1 MGLPRKLRPVLIP
14 ALVLIAGASL
24 LAWLLLADPPA
35 PPSLEKNASADA
47 RPKAAS
53 PSPSRNTIAAQTVA
67 TKEAAESPPPL
78 PSDIRNVSPAGISPP
93 EVTGKLTRV
102 KPSQRLL
109 DLINPPVEPVPDGEF
124 KLQRPKVI
132 DAGTL
137 GTEDLLVRIAHIS
150 PLKPDET
157 CVSRVGGTWPCGA
170 RARTALRGLIRMFTI
185 VCQKTE
191 DLGPRQ
197 IAATCMRRKTDI
209 GEWLVR
215 YGWADPAENAPQN
228 YLELAAEAKKNKR
241 GKWQAEWLKDLPE
254 PVTDLSLPDLPSG
267 LPDDLPDDGSN
278 ILVSPQEAPSP
289 ALDLPETMPPN
300 G

>member
-1 MGLPRKLRPVLIP
+1 MGLPKKLRPVLTP
-14 ALVLIAGASL
+14 VLVLGAGASL

-35 PPSLEKNASADA
+35 PPPLQKSASANA
-47 RPKAAS
+47 RPQAAS
-53 PSPSRNTIAAQTVA
+53 PSPSRDTVA
-67 TKEAAESPPPL
+67 PQTTPTNQATESPPPL
-78 PSDIRNVSPAGISPP
+78 PSDIRDVSPAGISPP
-93 EVTGKLTRV
+93 EVTGTLTRV

-109 DLINPPVEPVPDGEF
+109 DLINPPAEPVPDGEF
-124 KLQRPKVI
+124 ELRRPKVI

-137 GTEDLLVRIAHIS
+137 GIDGLLVHIAHIKA
-150 PLKPDET
+150 LEPDET

-185 VCQKTE
+185 VCQKTT

-197 IAATCMRRKTDI
+197 IAATCIRRKTDI

-215 YGWADPAENAPQN
+215 YGWADPAEDAPET

-254 PVTDLSLPDLPSG
+254 PVTDLSLPELSSG
-267 LPDDLPDDGSN
+267 LPDALPDDGNN
-278 ILVSPQEAPSP
+278 ILVSPQDSPLP
-289 ALDLPETMPPN
+289 ALDLRETLPPN

>member
-1 MGLPRKLRPVLIP
+1 MGLLRKLRPVLIP
-14 ALVLIAGASL
+14 AIVLIAGASL

-35 PPSLEKNASADA
+35 PLPLQKSASVETGSQT
-47 RPKAAS
+47 AS
-53 PSPSRNTIAAQTVA
+53 PSDTRNTIEPQTTA
-67 TKEAAESPPPL
+67 TDEAIESPPPL
-78 PSDIRNVSPAGISPP
+78 PNEIRDVSPAGISPP

-124 KLQRPKVI
+124 ELRRPKVI
-132 DAGTL
+132 DAGSL
-137 GTEDLLVRIAHIS
+137 GTDGLLVRIAHINA
-150 PLKPDET
+150 LKPDET

-197 IAATCMRRKTDI
+197 IAATCILRKTDI

-215 YGWADPAENAPQN
+215 YGWADPEENAPER
-228 YLELAAEAKKNKR
+228 YLELAAEAKKRKR
-241 GKWQAEWLKDLPE
+241 GKWQSEWLKDLPE

-267 LPDDLPDDGSN
+267 LPGELPDDGNN
-278 ILVSPQEAPSP
+278 ILVSPRDIPLP
-289 ALDLPETMPPN
+289 ALDLRETVPPN

>member
-1 MGLPRKLRPVLIP
+1 MGLLRKLRPVLIP
-14 ALVLIAGASL
+14 AIVLIAGASL
-24 LAWLLLADPPA
+24 LAWLLLADPPE
-35 PPSLEKNASADA
+35 PPTLRKSASGETE
-47 RPKAAS
+47 PQTAS
-53 PSPSRNTIAAQTVA
+53 PSDTRNTIAAQSAV

-157 CVSRVGGTWPCGA
+157 CVSRVGGTWPCGT

-185 VCQKTE
+185 VCHKTQ

-197 IAATCMRRKTDI
+197 IAATCIRRKTDI

-215 YGWADPAENAPQN
+215 YGWADPAEDAPET

-254 PVTDLSLPDLPSG
+254 PVADLSLPGLPTG
-267 LPDDLPDDGSN
+267 LPDELPDDGNN
-278 ILVSPQEAPSP
+278 ILVSPQDGPLPS
-289 ALDLPETMPPN
+289 LDLRETLPPN